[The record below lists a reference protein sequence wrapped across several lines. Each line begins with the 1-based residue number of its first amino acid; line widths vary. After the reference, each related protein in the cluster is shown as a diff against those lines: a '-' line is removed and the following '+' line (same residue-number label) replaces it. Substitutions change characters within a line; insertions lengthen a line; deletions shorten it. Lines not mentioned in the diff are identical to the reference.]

1 MPTTDSRREHLEAI
15 FRAGLRRVDPYG
27 MMMEHLR
34 LEGSRLRVALEER
47 EEVLDLEAFRRV
59 LVIGAG
65 KASAAMAR
73 AVEDLLGDRL
83 EGGLVAVKYGHSDD
97 LKRIEVLECGH
108 PVPDDHGVAAARRI
122 AALADRADARTLVI
136 ALVSGGGSAILPLPL
151 EYAEG
156 GRTHR
161 LTLADKQAVTRELL
175 ACGADIREINC
186 VRKHLS
192 GLKGGRLL
200 ARLAPARSL
209 NLILSDVVGDD
220 LSSIASGLTTFDPTT
235 FDDALGI
242 LEAYGLTERVPEA
255 VRRALTLG
263 REGRIPET
271 LKPADF
277 DPQRVTNVLI
287 GSNRAA
293 LRAAAARA
301 RELGYTIAP
310 LTTRITG
317 EAREVARLLAG
328 IARDIA
334 LDELLLAKPACVLS
348 GGEPVVTLKG
358 QGKGGRNQELALA
371 FLGEMARNPGE
382 MAGVAFLAASTDGSD
397 GPTDAAGAFADA
409 ALVAAAEAAGLS
421 IPRHLADNDSYP
433 FFEALGGLLKTGPTR
448 TNVCDLHVLL
458 VDRS

>member
-47 EEVLDLEAFRRV
+47 EEELDLEAFRRV

-65 KASAAMAR
+65 KASATMAR
-73 AVEDLLGDRL
+73 AVEDLLADRL
-83 EGGLVAVKYGHSDD
+83 EGGLVAVKYGHGDD
-97 LKRIEVLECGH
+97 LKRIEVVECGH

-161 LTLADKQAVTRELL
+161 LSLADKQAVTRELL

-220 LSSIASGLTTFDPTT
+220 LSSIASGMTTFDPTT
-235 FDDALGI
+235 FGDALGI
-242 LEAYGLTERVPEA
+242 LETYGLTERVPEA

-301 RELGYTIAP
+301 RELGYTVAP

-358 QGKGGRNQELALA
+358 QGKGGRNQEMALA

-409 ALVAAAEAAGLS
+409 ALVAAAEGAGLS